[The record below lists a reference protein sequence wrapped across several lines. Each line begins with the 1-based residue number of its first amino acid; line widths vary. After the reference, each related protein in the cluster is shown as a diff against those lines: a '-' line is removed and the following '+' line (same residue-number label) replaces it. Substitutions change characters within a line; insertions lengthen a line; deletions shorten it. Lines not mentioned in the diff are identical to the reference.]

1 MVVAEVEEVKDQPPV
16 TVMPK
21 CLDEQSH
28 REVSCN
34 ACSTVTTAPV
44 IKCTVIDQIQC
55 CILDTAAVIT
65 VIPRT
70 RDLPVARLRLKGVTS
85 HKANLYGPALTTFTI
100 AGKEFT
106 HMTYEADI
114 KEHLIGID
122 FLHKY
127 DAVLKIKDEIMNI
140 GQGADRVQ
148 IPFTLNES
156 QSARTYVAGK
166 VVYRIRAENSFVLK
180 PFTEKEV
187 KTEFKTDTVADELV
201 RERTNDLPNGN
212 KTRVQDLG
220 GNSLSQGRRRA
231 EAKTAERGGLLNL
244 EEDTMGT
251 QNKNQSQLPGDAK
264 LGLFVSNPAFGNKV
278 SKLPIGVVAQSG
290 LVPCVTAPL
299 TIVMQNF
306 GDKCVTIPKYAVVGE
321 VFVLHPDE
329 YEEGVGEEEK
339 DEEEDECAFVNVI
352 NHETVTFED
361 AEYNTEPSL
370 PEIGEDEDL
379 PKDLQELVSRC
390 TMLSE
395 TEKKDLEKLL
405 KKHHDVFAKDNTTF
419 GKKMYHAFDLAHGYH
434 NLEIHP
440 EDQAKTAI
448 ILPEGLGLAHRQFE
462 FTRLSFGLS
471 AAPGAFQYIADRI
484 ITPAKE
490 KNAQNDLGDT
500 VTCTAMERSK
510 IRMSESTV
518 DVNWTKVIPD
528 GVTEEEMHKAQVL
541 DENLMPIIVAVQ
553 ERRRPEYQEIAGCG
567 PKTRALWYQFNSLVI
582 HRKLLYRRFEHPTGQ
597 KEKEELQLIVPS
609 KYVKSTIKAY
619 HEQLGLGNHFGVS
632 KTLAYLKRF
641 FWWPNMFN
649 DVYEIIG
656 NCKVCARFKGPK
668 HMTKV
673 PLKLFQ
679 EGVLHGRWHV
689 DICGPIN
696 PKSREGYEY
705 ILVAVEAFSGWPV
718 VVPLYKQTADEIA
731 QALITHVFS
740 IFGAPQSIL
749 TDQGKA
755 FDSLLFQE
763 IMELYQIK
771 KYRTTAFHPAA
782 NGKAERWIKTL
793 KQHLMILIENDRLDW
808 PKYLPFIAQAYRSLP
823 HSSHKFSPYE
833 VMFGAPMRTPL
844 DLDRGEPPRQE
855 EMHKMYPFWVR
866 RTMQDIHETVAHMSK
881 KAAKRMKEY
890 YDRTAS
896 LAPFKEGDKVYL
908 YYTLNG

>member
-329 YEEGVGEEEK
+329 YEEGVGEEER

-419 GKKMYHAFDLAHGYH
+419 
-434 NLEIHP
+434 EIHP

-500 VTCTAMERSK
+500 VSVYLDDICIGGDNEQCHNCSTCTAMERNK

-609 KYVKSTIKAY
+609 KYV
-619 HEQLGLGNHFGVS
+619 
-632 KTLAYLKRF
+632 
-641 FWWPNMFN
+641 
-649 DVYEIIG
+649 
-656 NCKVCARFKGPK
+656 
-668 HMTKV
+668 
-673 PLKLFQ
+673 
-679 EGVLHGRWHV
+679 
-689 DICGPIN
+689 
-696 PKSREGYEY
+696 
-705 ILVAVEAFSGWPV
+705 
-718 VVPLYKQTADEIA
+718 
-731 QALITHVFS
+731 
-740 IFGAPQSIL
+740 
-749 TDQGKA
+749 
-755 FDSLLFQE
+755 
-763 IMELYQIK
+763 
-771 KYRTTAFHPAA
+771 
-782 NGKAERWIKTL
+782 
-793 KQHLMILIENDRLDW
+793 
-808 PKYLPFIAQAYRSLP
+808 
-823 HSSHKFSPYE
+823 
-833 VMFGAPMRTPL
+833 MFGAPMRTPL

-908 YYTLNG
+908 YYPRRKKGISTKLLTRWEGPYVILNILNDCNARIKNLENNKVVIVHIDRLAKCPEGDENKHTDLTSAWLSYAT

>member
-1 MVVAEVEEVKDQPPV
+1 MFGRAESPG
-16 TVMPK
+16 
-21 CLDEQSH
+21 
-28 REVSCN
+28 
-34 ACSTVTTAPV
+34 
-44 IKCTVIDQIQC
+44 
-55 CILDTAAVIT
+55 AAVIT

-85 HKANLYGPALTTFTI
+85 HKANLYGPALTKFTI

-106 HMTYEADI
+106 HMTYEAVI

-140 GQGADRVQ
+140 GQGANR
-148 IPFTLNES
+148 
-156 QSARTYVAGK
+156 
-166 VVYRIRAENSFVLK
+166 
-180 PFTEKEV
+180 KEV

-264 LGLFVSNPAFGNKV
+264 LGLFVSNPALGNKV
-278 SKLPIGVVAQSG
+278 SKLPVRVVAQSG
-290 LVPCVTAPL
+290 LVLCVTAPL

-306 GDKCVTIPKYAVVGE
+306 GDECVTIPKYAVVGE

-329 YEEGVGEEEK
+329 YEEGVGEEER

-352 NHETVTFED
+352 NHETVTFKG

-395 TEKKDLEKLL
+395 TEKKDLENFW

-419 GKKMYHAFDLAHGYH
+419 
-434 NLEIHP
+434 
-440 EDQAKTAI
+440 
-448 ILPEGLGLAHRQFE
+448 
-462 FTRLSFGLS
+462 
-471 AAPGAFQYIADRI
+471 
-484 ITPAKE
+484 
-490 KNAQNDLGDT
+490 
-500 VTCTAMERSK
+500 
-510 IRMSESTV
+510 V

-528 GVTEEEMHKAQVL
+528 GVTEEEMQAQVL

-553 ERRRPEYQEIAGCG
+553 EHRRPEYQEIAGCG

-609 KYVKSTIKAY
+609 KDVKTTVKAY

-641 FWWPNMFN
+641 F
-649 DVYEIIG
+649 
-656 NCKVCARFKGPK
+656 
-668 HMTKV
+668 
-673 PLKLFQ
+673 
-679 EGVLHGRWHV
+679 
-689 DICGPIN
+689 
-696 PKSREGYEY
+696 
-705 ILVAVEAFSGWPV
+705 
-718 VVPLYKQTADEIA
+718 
-731 QALITHVFS
+731 
-740 IFGAPQSIL
+740 
-749 TDQGKA
+749 
-755 FDSLLFQE
+755 
-763 IMELYQIK
+763 
-771 KYRTTAFHPAA
+771 
-782 NGKAERWIKTL
+782 
-793 KQHLMILIENDRLDW
+793 
-808 PKYLPFIAQAYRSLP
+808 
-823 HSSHKFSPYE
+823 
-833 VMFGAPMRTPL
+833 
-844 DLDRGEPPRQE
+844 
-855 EMHKMYPFWVR
+855 
-866 RTMQDIHETVAHMSK
+866 
-881 KAAKRMKEY
+881 
-890 YDRTAS
+890 
-896 LAPFKEGDKVYL
+896 
-908 YYTLNG
+908 

>member
-1 MVVAEVEEVKDQPPV
+1 MVVAEVEEVRDQPPV
-16 TVMPK
+16 TVMPE

-44 IKCTVIDQIQC
+44 IKCTVIDQIHC

-85 HKANLYGPALTTFTI
+85 HKANLYGPALTKFTI

-140 GQGADRVQ
+140 GQGANRVQ

-156 QSARTYVAGK
+156 QGARTYVAGK

-212 KTRVQDLG
+212 KTRVQGLG

-244 EEDTMGT
+244 EEDTMGN

-264 LGLFVSNPAFGNKV
+264 LGLFVSNTAFGNKV
-278 SKLPIGVVAQSG
+278 SKLPVGVVAQSG
-290 LVPCVTAPL
+290 LAPCVTAPL

-306 GDKCVTIPKYAVVGE
+306 GDKCVTIPKNAVVGE
-321 VFVLHPDE
+321 VFVLLPDE
-329 YEEGVGEEEK
+329 YEEGVGEEERDGEK
-339 DEEEDECAFVNVI
+339 DECAFVNVN

-390 TMLSE
+390 TILSV

-405 KKHHDVFAKDNTTF
+405 KNHHDVFAKDNTTF
-419 GKKMYHAFDLAHGYH
+419 GKC
-434 NLEIHP
+434 P
-440 EDQAKTAI
+440 
-448 ILPEGLGLAHRQFE
+448 
-462 FTRLSFGLS
+462 
-471 AAPGAFQYIADRI
+471 
-484 ITPAKE
+484 
-490 KNAQNDLGDT
+490 
-500 VTCTAMERSK
+500 
-510 IRMSESTV
+510 
-518 DVNWTKVIPD
+518 
-528 GVTEEEMHKAQVL
+528 
-541 DENLMPIIVAVQ
+541 
-553 ERRRPEYQEIAGCG
+553 
-567 PKTRALWYQFNSLVI
+567 
-582 HRKLLYRRFEHPTGQ
+582 
-597 KEKEELQLIVPS
+597 
-609 KYVKSTIKAY
+609 
-619 HEQLGLGNHFGVS
+619 
-632 KTLAYLKRF
+632 
-641 FWWPNMFN
+641 
-649 DVYEIIG
+649 
-656 NCKVCARFKGPK
+656 
-668 HMTKV
+668 
-673 PLKLFQ
+673 
-679 EGVLHGRWHV
+679 
-689 DICGPIN
+689 
-696 PKSREGYEY
+696 
-705 ILVAVEAFSGWPV
+705 
-718 VVPLYKQTADEIA
+718 
-731 QALITHVFS
+731 
-740 IFGAPQSIL
+740 
-749 TDQGKA
+749 
-755 FDSLLFQE
+755 
-763 IMELYQIK
+763 
-771 KYRTTAFHPAA
+771 
-782 NGKAERWIKTL
+782 WIK
-793 KQHLMILIENDRLDW
+793 
-808 PKYLPFIAQAYRSLP
+808 
-823 HSSHKFSPYE
+823 
-833 VMFGAPMRTPL
+833 
-844 DLDRGEPPRQE
+844 
-855 EMHKMYPFWVR
+855 

-908 YYTLNG
+908 YYPRRKKGISTKLLTRWEGHSVILNILNDCNASIKNLENNKVVIVHIDRLAKFPEGDENKHTDLTSAWLSYAT

>member
-1 MVVAEVEEVKDQPPV
+1 
-16 TVMPK
+16 
-21 CLDEQSH
+21 
-28 REVSCN
+28 
-34 ACSTVTTAPV
+34 
-44 IKCTVIDQIQC
+44 
-55 CILDTAAVIT
+55 
-65 VIPRT
+65 
-70 RDLPVARLRLKGVTS
+70 
-85 HKANLYGPALTTFTI
+85 
-100 AGKEFT
+100 
-106 HMTYEADI
+106 
-114 KEHLIGID
+114 
-122 FLHKY
+122 
-127 DAVLKIKDEIMNI
+127 
-140 GQGADRVQ
+140 
-148 IPFTLNES
+148 
-156 QSARTYVAGK
+156 
-166 VVYRIRAENSFVLK
+166 
-180 PFTEKEV
+180 
-187 KTEFKTDTVADELV
+187 
-201 RERTNDLPNGN
+201 
-212 KTRVQDLG
+212 
-220 GNSLSQGRRRA
+220 
-231 EAKTAERGGLLNL
+231 
-244 EEDTMGT
+244 
-251 QNKNQSQLPGDAK
+251 
-264 LGLFVSNPAFGNKV
+264 
-278 SKLPIGVVAQSG
+278 
-290 LVPCVTAPL
+290 
-299 TIVMQNF
+299 
-306 GDKCVTIPKYAVVGE
+306 
-321 VFVLHPDE
+321 
-329 YEEGVGEEEK
+329 
-339 DEEEDECAFVNVI
+339 
-352 NHETVTFED
+352 
-361 AEYNTEPSL
+361 
-370 PEIGEDEDL
+370 
-379 PKDLQELVSRC
+379 
-390 TMLSE
+390 
-395 TEKKDLEKLL
+395 
-405 KKHHDVFAKDNTTF
+405 
-419 GKKMYHAFDLAHGYH
+419 
-434 NLEIHP
+434 
-440 EDQAKTAI
+440 
-448 ILPEGLGLAHRQFE
+448 
-462 FTRLSFGLS
+462 
-471 AAPGAFQYIADRI
+471 
-484 ITPAKE
+484 
-490 KNAQNDLGDT
+490 
-500 VTCTAMERSK
+500 
-510 IRMSESTV
+510 
-518 DVNWTKVIPD
+518 
-528 GVTEEEMHKAQVL
+528 
-541 DENLMPIIVAVQ
+541 Q

-597 KEKEELQLIVPS
+597 KEKEELQLIVP
-609 KYVKSTIKAY
+609 I
-619 HEQLGLGNHFGVS
+619 Q
-632 KTLAYLKRF
+632 RF

-908 YYTLNG
+908 YYPRRKKGISTKLLTRWEGPYVVLNILNDCNARIKNLENNKVVIVHIDRLAKCPEGDENKHTDLTSAWLSYAT

>member
-140 GQGADRVQ
+140 GQGANRVQ

-329 YEEGVGEEEK
+329 YEEGVGEEER

-419 GKKMYHAFDLAHGYH
+419 
-434 NLEIHP
+434 EIHP

-500 VTCTAMERSK
+500 VS
-510 IRMSESTV
+510 V
-518 DVNWTKVIPD
+518 
-528 GVTEEEMHKAQVL
+528 
-541 DENLMPIIVAVQ
+541 
-553 ERRRPEYQEIAGCG
+553 
-567 PKTRALWYQFNSLVI
+567 
-582 HRKLLYRRFEHPTGQ
+582 
-597 KEKEELQLIVPS
+597 
-609 KYVKSTIKAY
+609 
-619 HEQLGLGNHFGVS
+619 
-632 KTLAYLKRF
+632 
-641 FWWPNMFN
+641 
-649 DVYEIIG
+649 
-656 NCKVCARFKGPK
+656 
-668 HMTKV
+668 
-673 PLKLFQ
+673 
-679 EGVLHGRWHV
+679 
-689 DICGPIN
+689 
-696 PKSREGYEY
+696 
-705 ILVAVEAFSGWPV
+705 
-718 VVPLYKQTADEIA
+718 
-731 QALITHVFS
+731 
-740 IFGAPQSIL
+740 
-749 TDQGKA
+749 
-755 FDSLLFQE
+755 
-763 IMELYQIK
+763 
-771 KYRTTAFHPAA
+771 
-782 NGKAERWIKTL
+782 
-793 KQHLMILIENDRLDW
+793 
-808 PKYLPFIAQAYRSLP
+808 
-823 HSSHKFSPYE
+823 
-833 VMFGAPMRTPL
+833 
-844 DLDRGEPPRQE
+844 
-855 EMHKMYPFWVR
+855 
-866 RTMQDIHETVAHMSK
+866 
-881 KAAKRMKEY
+881 
-890 YDRTAS
+890 
-896 LAPFKEGDKVYL
+896 
-908 YYTLNG
+908 